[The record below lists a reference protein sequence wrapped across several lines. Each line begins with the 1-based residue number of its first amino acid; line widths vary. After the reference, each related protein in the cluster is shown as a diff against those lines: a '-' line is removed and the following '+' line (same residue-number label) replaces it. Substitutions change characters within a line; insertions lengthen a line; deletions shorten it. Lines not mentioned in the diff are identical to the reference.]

1 MTTWLIQTQR
11 INEIMVYIFRPYLF
25 TNPHLMYMTPSKGM
39 SNISFG
45 AQDVRRYIIL
55 CSLYLNK
62 IIFASVPRH
71 AKITYYVQYSTHTI
85 LFTFRDSQKMLIG
98 WMEKKL
104 CCEDNLVSKVF
115 NVRNNDN
122 LKKISDVS
130 FCSILNECIYLI
142 SI

>member
-1 MTTWLIQTQR
+1 
-11 INEIMVYIFRPYLF
+11 MVYIFRPYLF

-85 LFTFRDSQKMLIG
+85 LFTFRDSQKNVNRFNG
-98 WMEKKL
+98 EKTSLRIKA
-104 CCEDNLVSKVF
+104 
-115 NVRNNDN
+115 
-122 LKKISDVS
+122 
-130 FCSILNECIYLI
+130 ILFQKFLMKEIMI
-142 SI
+142 T